1 MEKRNTQ
8 ENSFFNITSLDATYK
23 NTSNSLFTY
32 KSIFSNFS
40 KNSFVDLT
48 ISNSKINNEN
58 NTVDFNFNHN
68 LEYSLILKKNKQL
81 RIKVA

>member
-48 ISNSKINNEN
+48 ISNNKINNEN